1 MSDIRG
7 TRVAGHGSANH
18 RLARRPIVHRV
29 EANIN
34 RGIPTT
40 GQSVDMAVEE
50 RDTAALFRGYGK
62 VQSRNN

>member
-1 MSDIRG
+1 
-7 TRVAGHGSANH
+7 
-18 RLARRPIVHRV
+18 VHRV

-40 GQSVDMAVEE
+40 GQSVDMAAEE

>member
-1 MSDIRG
+1 
-7 TRVAGHGSANH
+7 
-18 RLARRPIVHRV
+18 VHRV

-34 RGIPTT
+34 RDVGARREGCDCAFRFALQEQTGIGGSQPF

-50 RDTAALFRGYGK
+50 RDTVALFRGCGK